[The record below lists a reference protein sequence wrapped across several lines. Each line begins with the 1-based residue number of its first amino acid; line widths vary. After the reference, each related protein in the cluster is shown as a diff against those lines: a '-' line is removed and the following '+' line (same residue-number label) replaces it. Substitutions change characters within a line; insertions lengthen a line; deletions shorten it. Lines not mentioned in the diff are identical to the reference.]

1 MKKLN
6 YKFILFLLISGISF
20 TSCVDDLNVSP
31 INPQVTQT
39 FLQDDVFAKVYAS
52 FSHTGQ
58 EGPAGKGDIE
68 GLDEGRFSLVRC
80 LWNCNELS
88 TDEAI
93 CSWGDAEVIDLNK
106 NSWTPN
112 TPAFDGLYARL
123 YFVVTI
129 SNHFLE
135 QTDGMNDDK
144 TIKQRAEVRFLRAL
158 AYYYLLDNFGNVPFI
173 DKISNIAP
181 PQIKRKDLFFWIEK
195 ELKEVEP
202 DMYDPK
208 TGPYYRVDKAACWL
222 LLSRLYLNGEVY
234 TTVPASSGVAP
245 VAGQT
250 FWNEAAIYSHK
261 VITSAYALSP
271 AFKHLFMGDN
281 ASIVDGSTVNTAA
294 QEILF
299 PFPADGVKTTS
310 WGASLFLIASTHTS
324 GMAEWGTS
332 EGWGGNRLRPTVTRA
347 FFPSTILV
355 SDKKDLTTGLTSS
368 YKDER
373 ALIYGYS
380 DRTLSI
386 PNIGKFKEGY
396 SAIKFSNV
404 RADGGGILS
413 VTNKGT
419 AAPGTAT
426 YTNVTGTTTGSG
438 KSAVFTVSRADGT
451 YTVSVATKGL
461 GYKQNDTI
469 LVSGSSLGGVNTTN
483 DLKIIASSVITT
495 HDPKFVDMD
504 YPFMRKAEA
513 YLIYAEA
520 VLRGGAKVSGY
531 EALTAMNELRTRAK
545 AKLYTT
551 VVLDDILTERV
562 REFFME
568 GHRRTDLIR
577 FNKFGGATGY
587 TWEWKGGE
595 QAGKDFPAE
604 YNLFPLPTNDMN
616 ANPNLIQNPGY

>member
-1 MKKLN
+1 MNKLK
-6 YKFILFLLISGISF
+6 YILILLTGVFTI
-20 TSCVDDLNVSP
+20 TSCIDDLDVTP

-39 FLQDDVFAKVYAS
+39 FLQDDVFAKVYMS

-58 EGPAGKGDIE
+58 EGPSGKGDIE

-80 LWNCNELS
+80 LWNCNELT

-106 NSWTPN
+106 NSWSPN
-112 TPAFDGLYARL
+112 TQTFDGLYARL

-135 QTDGMNDDK
+135 QTVGMTDEK
-144 TIKQRAEVRFLRAL
+144 TTKQRAEVRFLRAL
-158 AYYYLLDNFGNVPFI
+158 AYYYLMDNFGNVPFI
-173 DKISNIAP
+173 DKITDIAP
-181 PQIKRKDLFFWIEK
+181 KQMNRKDLFTWIES
-195 ELKEVEP
+195 ELKAIEP
-202 DMYDPK
+202 DMSEPR

-222 LLSRLYLNGEVY
+222 LLSRMYLNGEVY
-234 TTVPASSGVAP
+234 TTVPASTGVTAVP
-245 VAGQT
+245 GQT
-250 FWNEAAIYSHK
+250 YWNEAASYAHK
-261 VITSAYALSP
+261 VISSSYSLSP
-271 AFKHLFMGDN
+271 VFKHLFMGDN
-281 ASIVDGSTVNTAA
+281 AGPIDGSTVNTAH

-299 PFPADGVKTTS
+299 PFPADGIKTTS
-310 WGASLFLIASTHTS
+310 WGSSLFLIASTHTS

-332 EGWGGNRLRPTVTRA
+332 EGWGGNRLRPTVTKT
-347 FFPSTILV
+347 FFPGSILV
-355 SDKKDLTTGLTSS
+355 SNKKDLTTGLTST

-373 ALIYGYS
+373 ALIYGDA

-404 RADGGGILS
+404 RADGGL
-413 VTNKGT
+413 NK
-419 AAPGTAT
+419 
-426 YTNVTGTTTGSG
+426 
-438 KSAVFTVSRADGT
+438 
-451 YTVSVATKGL
+451 
-461 GYKQNDTI
+461 
-469 LVSGSSLGGVNTTN
+469 
-483 DLKIIASSVITT
+483 
-495 HDPKFVDMD
+495 DPKYVDMD

-520 VLRGGAKVSGY
+520 VLRGGTKVENY
-531 EALTAMNELRTRAK
+531 EALAAMNELRTRAK
-545 AKLYTT
+545 ARVYTT
-551 VVLDDILTERV
+551 VVLDDILKERV

-595 QAGKDFPAE
+595 QTGKDFPVE

-616 ANPNLIQNPGY
+616 ANPNLKQNPGY

>member
-6 YKFILFLLISGISF
+6 LKYVIVVLAATVSF
-20 TSCVDDLNVSP
+20 SSCIDDLNVTP

-80 LWNCNELS
+80 LWNCNELT

-93 CSWGDAEVIDLNK
+93 CSWGDAEVVDLNK

-112 TPAFDGLYARL
+112 TQAFDGLYARL

-135 QTDGMNDDK
+135 QTVGMTDEK
-144 TIKQRAEVRFLRAL
+144 TIKQRAEVRFLRAM
-158 AYYYLLDNFGNVPFI
+158 AYYYLMDNFGNVPFI
-173 DKISNIAP
+173 DIITDVAP
-181 PQIKRKDLFFWIEK
+181 QQIKRKDLFYWIEN
-195 ELKEVEP
+195 ELKTIEP
-202 DMYDPK
+202 ELYEPRQ
-208 TGPYYRVDKAACWL
+208 GPYYRIDKAGCWL
-222 LLSRLYLNGEVY
+222 LLARLYLNGEVY
-234 TTVPASSGVAP
+234 TAVPASTGVAAI
-245 VAGQT
+245 AGQT

-261 VITSAYALSP
+261 VITSTYALSP
-271 AFKHLFMGDN
+271 VFKHLFMGDN
-281 ASIVDGSTVNTAA
+281 AGVIDGSSVNTAS
-294 QEILF
+294 QEIIF
-299 PFPADGVKTTS
+299 PFPADGIKTTS
-310 WGASLFLIASTHTS
+310 WGSSLFLIASTHTS
-324 GMAEWGTS
+324 GMDDWGTS
-332 EGWGGNRLRPTVTRA
+332 EGWGGNRLRQTVTKA

-355 SDKKDLTTGLTSS
+355 SNKKDLTTGLTSS
-368 YKDER
+368 YKDDR
-373 ALIYGYS
+373 ALIYGYT

-404 RADGGGILS
+404 RADGGLS
-413 VTNKGT
+413 
-419 AAPGTAT
+419 
-426 YTNVTGTTTGSG
+426 
-438 KSAVFTVSRADGT
+438 
-451 YTVSVATKGL
+451 
-461 GYKQNDTI
+461 
-469 LVSGSSLGGVNTTN
+469 
-483 DLKIIASSVITT
+483 
-495 HDPKFVDMD
+495 HDVKFVDMD

-520 VLRGGAKVSGY
+520 VLRGGAKVEGY

-551 VVLDDILTERV
+551 VVLADILTERV

-568 GHRRTDLIR
+568 GYRRTDLIR

-595 QAGKDFPAE
+595 QAGKDFPVE
-604 YNLFPLPTNDMN
+604 YNLFPLPTNDLN
-616 ANPNLIQNPGY
+616 ANPNLDQNPGY